1 MVSSDQKNYL
11 TYTSSSGC
19 QTFTFKF
26 WIVCFYSAP
35 FISHP
40 TRFAPLYRCTQI
52 SADLLWS
59 QANLCFSLPF
69 LSLFSF
75 SSKFGLNIKSGQAKS
90 SWDRSNLVMTGQVK
104 FGLVKSDRSSQKN
117 FGPKIFG
124 PDIFVNLI
132 FFLTQDCFLTQKI
145 C

>member
-90 SWDRSNLVMTGQVK
+90 SWDRSNQVMTGQVK
-104 FGLVKSDRSSQKN
+104 FGLVKSDMSTIFCTQN
-117 FGPKIFG
+117 LFGSKIHLRMEFDSGVG
-124 PDIFVNLI
+124 P
-132 FFLTQDCFLTQKI
+132 TCCT